1 MRHTMGQDWGG
12 RRKLNPDDAPRV
24 SGKQVRA
31 KATSLGIEIKNE
43 GLYGRGGMWFWKRPD
58 GKWYTLG
65 QTNYLAIEQLSRIE
79 ETGQQ

>member
-24 SGKQVRA
+24 SGKQVRE
-31 KATSLGIEIKNE
+31 KAAALGIEVKNK

-58 GKWYTLG
+58 GQWYTLE
-65 QTNYLAIEQLSRIE
+65 QTNYLAMEQLRRIE
-79 ETGQQ
+79 KAEQ